1 MLTIGFVALFT
12 GGEKV
17 IEVVGERYFGEGL
30 GAPAAG
36 LAAGVAAALIV
47 PMHHRVS
54 HWAEHRF
61 QKALI
66 RLREGV
72 PLLAGDMREI
82 ASPERIAAAIIDA
95 TIAGV
100 HATHA
105 ALLLD
110 DAVAASRDVPPETI
124 TDWLKSNDPAGR
136 EGPRDLF
143 PTRVPL
149 AAESTGP
156 IGWLLLGPRPDGTP
170 IGKDERETLIEI
182 AGPIARAMEIA
193 QARERREAAS
203 IAVLASIEA
212 RLALLETG
220 MTLIGAGN
228 RGPFPTLD

>member
-1 MLTIGFVALFT
+1 VALFA

-30 GAPAAG
+30 GVSAAG

-47 PMHHRVS
+47 PMHHRVGR
-54 HWAEHRF
+54 WAEHRF

-72 PLLAGDMREI
+72 PLLVGDMREI
-82 ASPERIAAAIIDA
+82 APPERIAAAIIDA

-100 HATHA
+100 HSTRA
-105 ALLLD
+105 AMLVD
-110 DAVAASRDVPPETI
+110 NAVVASCGVPPETV
-124 TDWLKSNDPAGR
+124 TAWQQNNDPAGR

-149 AAESTGP
+149 AAESAGR

-170 IGKDERETLIEI
+170 VGKDEREALIEI
-182 AGPIARAMEIA
+182 AGPIARALEIA
-193 QARERREAAS
+193 RARERREAAS
-203 IAVLASIEA
+203 NAVLASIVA
-212 RLALLETG
+212 RLTLLEEGMTG
-220 MTLIGAGN
+220 MGAGT
-228 RGPFPTLD
+228 RGHSPR